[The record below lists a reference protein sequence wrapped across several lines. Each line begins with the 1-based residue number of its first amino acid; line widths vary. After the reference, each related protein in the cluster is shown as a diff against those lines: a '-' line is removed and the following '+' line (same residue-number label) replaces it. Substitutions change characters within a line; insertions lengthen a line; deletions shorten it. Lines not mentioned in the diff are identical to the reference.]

1 MQTRAT
7 NRMLVVEDCAL
18 VFEEHVDYSRVAVPA
33 GEFERNPLLPPLL
46 IRINMLLNN

>member
-7 NRMLVVEDCAL
+7 NGVLIVEDSAL

-46 IRINMLLNN
+46 IWINMLFNN